1 MTWIHSARRNPRRLL
16 LLAATACL
24 CWLSAC
30 ASRGTDYFPLGT
42 KQSWE
47 YLITRKIKG
56 ETHQQK
62 LIVTN
67 LPTVR
72 KEDGSVYYPRRR
84 LDDRVEWYERA
95 ADGVF
100 LLDASG
106 GIRSRM
112 LPADLKTGTH
122 WHEPTRVMF
131 LEMGGTFSAT
141 FKERAAAALS
151 LDYVIEG
158 MDDVVDVSAGH
169 FEQCMRVR
177 GTGSNFAGSLL
188 ETYLKI
194 RFIKVEQTDWYA
206 PGVGLVKRV
215 RNEYTTPADFS
226 NEYREE
232 LEAVR

>member
-1 MTWIHSARRNPRRLL
+1 MTWMHPAPCNPRLL
-16 LLAATACL
+16 LVAASACL
-24 CWLSAC
+24 CVLCGCVA
-30 ASRGTDYFPLGT
+30 RGTDYFPLGT
-42 KQSWE
+42 KQTWE

-62 LIVTN
+62 LIITN
-67 LPTVR
+67 LPAVS
-72 KEDGSVYYPRRR
+72 KDDGAVYYPRRR
-84 LDDRVEWYERA
+84 LDDRVEWYERTA
-95 ADGVF
+95 NGVF
-100 LLDASG
+100 LLNASG
-106 GIRSRM
+106 TVRSRM

-122 WHEPTRVMF
+122 WNEPTRIMF
-131 LEMGGTFSAT
+131 LEMTGAFSLA
-141 FKERAAAALS
+141 FKERAAATLS

-158 MDDVVDVSAGH
+158 MDDVVNVAAGH
-169 FEQCMRVR
+169 FEHCMRVH

-188 ETYLKI
+188 ETYLQI